1 MKVRFR
7 SAFWIATAIV
17 VLLLLALAFRPQP
30 VLVEVAKVA
39 RGAMQVMVRDE
50 GRTRVRDEYVVSAPV
65 GGRLL
70 RIPFKP
76 GAVVEAGET
85 VARVLPSAPA
95 FLDARAQG
103 EAQAAVRAA
112 EASLAAARAE
122 RERAIE
128 QLAFART
135 EAERVD
141 SLRAREL
148 VSAEAYDRAQ
158 LELRSAHSTEAAA
171 AEAVRI
177 REAELQA
184 ASIRL
189 TQPGIPTDS
198 GATIEIPAPISGR
211 VLRVTQ
217 ESESVIAP
225 GAEIMTLGNPEQL
238 EVVVEMLST
247 DAVQVRPGAEVIIE
261 NWDGSGTA
269 LGGRVRLVEPYG
281 FLKISAL
288 GVEEQRVNVIVDF
301 TGPASEWAMLGHGY
315 RVEAAVVTWGEENVL
330 KVPVAALFRHAGR
343 WAVMR
348 VDAGKARLAQLDVGR
363 NNGEV
368 AQVLSGIDAGDTV
381 ILYPGDRLGD
391 GVAVKLRNKPD

>member
-7 SAFWIATAIV
+7 SIFWIVSAVV

-30 VLVEVAKVA
+30 VLVEVAKVT
-39 RGAMQVMVRDE
+39 RGTMQVMVRDE

-112 EASLAAARAE
+112 EAALAAAGAE

-135 EAERVD
+135 EAERVE

-158 LELRSAHSTEAAA
+158 LELRAAHSLEAAA

-184 ASIRL
+184 ATIRL
-189 TQPGIPTDS
+189 TQPGTLADG

-217 ESESVIAP
+217 ESESVIGP

-247 DAVQVRPGAEVIIE
+247 DAVQVRQGAEVVIE

-288 GVEEQRVNVIVDF
+288 GVEEQRVNVVVDF
-301 TGPASEWAMLGHGY
+301 TGPPSEWSMLGHGY
-315 RVEAAVVTWGEENVL
+315 RVEAAVVTWGEDNVL

-348 VDAGKARLAQLDVGR
+348 VDAGRARLAQLDVGR

-368 AQVLSGIDAGDTV
+368 AQVLSGIDANDTV

-391 GVAVKLRNKPD
+391 GVAVKLRNVPD